1 MRVGSEYIAE
11 DKIKIKLINK
21 NWETKS
27 PLEDMTVDWKKNTLL
42 SFGSSAKIL
51 MNIFI
56 SQHTWIKE
64 SLDSTYV
71 EEYKLLEK
79 EGRHKQM
86 LSIKQIE

>member
-27 PLEDMTVDWKKNTLL
+27 QEDMTVDWEKNTLL

-56 SQHTWIKE
+56 S
-64 SLDSTYV
+64 
-71 EEYKLLEK
+71 
-79 EGRHKQM
+79 
-86 LSIKQIE
+86 